1 MSQNLTPLSLLV
13 TKRGIRTSAHCGTS
27 LESVKERFHPTQE
40 SVRHWMGGRGPK
52 RAPGTSRVLLTTPH
66 TPARENPTTHHHDRN
81 DHRWIQVKG
90 TICQIIIIESRILDS
105 IEGWYLYSYSS
116 FWSEG
121 SKDLEARRRRTSKGG
136 AVDEALQCTG
146 VNMHFLELKNT
157 VHPQIYRGIVP
168 QHQLYLR
175 QSNRTAK
182 KFTLHICQQHVS

>member
-1 MSQNLTPLSLLV
+1 MELHWNLSRSGFIPHKSL
-13 TKRGIRTSAHCGTS
+13 CGTEWAGEDPSERRVPVGSSS
-27 LESVKERFHPTQE
+27 LPRILPPEDH
-40 SVRHWMGGRGPK
+40 HG
-52 RAPGTSRVLLTTPH
+52 
-66 TPARENPTTHHHDRN
+66 ENPTTHHHDRN

-116 FWSEG
+116 FWSER

>member
-1 MSQNLTPLSLLV
+1 MTTMTWLASQPMICVKYLLESYSDGHTPLH
-13 TKRGIRTSAHCGTS
+13 TA
-27 LESVKERFHPTQE
+27 
-40 SVRHWMGGRGPK
+40 VRK
-52 RAPGTSRVLLTTPH
+52 NTLDV
-66 TPARENPTTHHHDRN
+66 D
-81 DHRWIQVKG
+81 KG

>member
-1 MSQNLTPLSLLV
+1 MKCWSFLEDKNMHLVIIVLNDNTSSNRFLLFSAFSFFCRLWTWNSL
-13 TKRGIRTSAHCGTS
+13 
-27 LESVKERFHPTQE
+27 
-40 SVRHWMGGRGPK
+40 
-52 RAPGTSRVLLTTPH
+52 
-66 TPARENPTTHHHDRN
+66 
-81 DHRWIQVKG
+81 KG